1 MNEKI
6 VADVWANWWPESF
19 FEDYPPMWAL
29 YDHFSLQGRAALTI
43 GDLIAE
49 ADAGGVN
56 KILLSATAFP
66 GSRMSNGAVADV
78 IEKHPSLLFGC
89 ASVDPRSGMAAVHD
103 LRHSV
108 ENFKFIALK
117 LLPFLY
123 DKPPNDA
130 IYFPLYAACIDLGI
144 PVLILTGHTAVQRPN
159 ITGRP
164 EYLDDVALHFPELT
178 IVAGHAG
185 YPWTNELIALAWKHP
200 NLYIDT
206 SGHRPRHFSQEL
218 LRFLNSYGREKVLF
232 GTGYP
237 MMDYTGPLA
246 EASALDLKPGV
257 LKQFL
262 GGNAARV
269 IPGLAS

>member
-6 VADVWANWWPESF
+6 VTDVWANWWPESF

-29 YDHFSLQGRAALTI
+29 YDRFSLQGRAALTI
-43 GDLIAE
+43 DDLIAE

-78 IEKHPSLLFGC
+78 I
-89 ASVDPRSGMAAVHD
+89 D
-103 LRHSV
+103 
-108 ENFKFIALK
+108 KFIALK

-269 IPGLAS
+269 IPGFAS